1 MDGEAYDS
9 SDFKRCPG
17 NSPFC
22 LVEFDC
28 CGTQHLDSDD
38 DHFFVKR
45 KNKKGRKPL
54 SPSSRFNRKVTCED
68 IDKASKGCVPEN
80 TSRSTGWALRT
91 FQAWARQRNE
101 RSGDLCPVDLFD
113 KSYAPDVTCN
123 CLQRFVLEARREDG
137 TRYPPK
143 TIYSILCGL
152 LRHSRLVQDDP
163 PNFLDRKDVKLHG
176 TCDVAFREL

>member
-1 MDGEAYDS
+1 MTRVS
-9 SDFKRCPG
+9 NC
-17 NSPFC
+17 
-22 LVEFDC
+22 
-28 CGTQHLDSDD
+28 THHLITNYTNIQLGMQT
-38 DHFFVKR
+38 H
-45 KNKKGRKPL
+45 
-54 SPSSRFNRKVTCED
+54 T
-68 IDKASKGCVPEN
+68 
-80 TSRSTGWALRT
+80 LRT

-143 TIYSILCGL
+143 NIYSIPCGL

-163 PNFLDRKDVKLHG
+163 PNFLDRKDVRFKK
-176 TCDVAFREL
+176 TTRYFVICN